1 MQGPVIPEG
10 FGNPWMANLE
20 EISLPE
26 AVSMTPEAPGWFI
39 LAGLVV
45 VLVVWLA
52 WRAYGRWRAAAYR
65 RQALARLDA
74 LEAAMSI
81 PDRRRLALAALPP
94 LLKRT
99 ALAAYPRA
107 EVAGLTGE
115 TWLAFLDGTIG
126 ATEFSRGPGRLLLA
140 LAFAPPGRAVRSEAE
155 ARELVHLMRRWV
167 RRHHAGATSSH
178 SGGTEGADV
187 PA

>member
-1 MQGPVIPEG
+1 MQKPVIPEG

-20 EISLPE
+20 EISLPDPV
-26 AVSMTPEAPGWFI
+26 AMTPQTAGWLI
-39 LAGLVV
+39 LGGLVV
-45 VLVVWLA
+45 AVVAWLA

-65 RQALARLDA
+65 REALARLDA
-74 LEAAMSI
+74 LEAAISI

-107 EVAGLTGE
+107 QVASLTGE

-126 ATEFSRGPGRLLLA
+126 ATEFSRGSGRVLLD
-140 LAFAPPGRAVRSEAE
+140 LAFAPPAGAVRSEAE
-155 ARELVHLMRRWV
+155 ARELVLLMRRWV
-167 RRHHAGATSSH
+167 RRHHAGATSSYTR
-178 SGGTEGADV
+178 GTRGE
-187 PA
+187 

>member
-1 MQGPVIPEG
+1 MQELAIPEG
-10 FGNPWMANLE
+10 FGNPWMANLD
-20 EISLPE
+20 EIGLPDPV
-26 AVSMTPEAPGWFI
+26 AMTPQTAGWAI

-45 VLVVWLA
+45 ALVIWFA

-65 RQALARLDA
+65 REALGRIDA
-74 LEAAMSI
+74 IEAAMSV

-107 EVAGLTGE
+107 QVASLTGE

-126 ATEFSRGPGRLLLA
+126 ATEFSRGPGRLLLD
-140 LAFAPPGRAVRSEAE
+140 LAFAPPGGVVRSEAE
-155 ARELVHLMRRWV
+155 ARELLSLMRRWV
-167 RRHHAGATSSH
+167 RRHRAGAAFSDT
-178 SGGTEGADV
+178 GVARGE
-187 PA
+187 